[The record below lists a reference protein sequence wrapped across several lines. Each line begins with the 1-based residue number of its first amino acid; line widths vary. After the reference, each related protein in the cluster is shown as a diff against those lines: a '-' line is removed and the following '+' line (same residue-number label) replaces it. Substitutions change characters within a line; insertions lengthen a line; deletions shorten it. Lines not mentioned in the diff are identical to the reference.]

1 MAEKLKVELSDD
13 NGNVYYLHTD
23 ASVVFCEDGTPVE
36 TKLNQM
42 LSKSDIVQNATTAAT
57 NKVPSAAVAKNLQ
70 DQITQQNTKF
80 EDVTDKFNWG
90 TATNYMAYKIGKTVF
105 FSAMCNE
112 KSTEPMNFAS
122 IKDAALQP
130 IAFTPL
136 VAYTGLGADFTDR
149 VTAYVRDNLVTV
161 RSYDG
166 YDSAVPKALQ
176 GGIVV
181 NGSWL
186 IH

>member
-1 MAEKLKVELSDD
+1 M
-13 NGNVYYLHTD
+13 N
-23 ASVVFCEDGTPVE
+23 
-36 TKLNQM
+36 
-42 LSKSDIVQNATTAAT
+42 
-57 NKVPSAAVAKNLQ
+57 
-70 DQITQQNTKF
+70 F
-80 EDVTDKFNWG
+80 EDITSKFNWG
-90 TATNYMAYKIGKTVF
+90 TSTNYMAYKIGKTVF

-122 IKDAALQP
+122 IKDSALQP

-136 VAYTGLGADFTDR
+136 IAYTGLGADFADR

-176 GGIVV
+176 GGIIV